1 MHILRLYSCSFA
13 EYTHTIKDWQ
23 TQELFA
29 YGRGISSL
37 TGRLL
42 SVLHNRSNRKA
53 LVSRTSQWTPELTQ
67 RCQNPKKVHRRIHN
81 SPPSVRIVNQ
91 MNPLHTPQPISPRPF
106 WSHPPIYASSSEWS
120 LSFGLSHHNPTYFF
134 SSPMRATRFSHLIH
148 FDLSTWCI

>member
-67 RCQNPKKVHRRIHN
+67 RCQNPKKVHHRIHK
-81 SPPSVRIVNQ
+81 SPPPVATLASWIHSTTLQPVSLRSIL
-91 MNPLHTPQPISPRPF
+91 NPSTPR
-106 WSHPPIYASSSEWS
+106 SSEWS
-120 LSFGLSHHNPTYFF
+120 LSFGLSHQNLAHF
-134 SSPMRATRFSHLIH
+134 SLLSHACYMPRPPHSPWLA
-148 FDLSTWCI
+148 